1 LNHAYDDFFSKP
13 YDHTPVLTIDTNH
26 INIVQN
32 PDDLKL
38 VENKIREAL
47 GIAPFQPSLPLKS

>member
-1 LNHAYDDFFSKP
+1 
-13 YDHTPVLTIDTNH
+13 
-26 INIVQN
+26 VQN